1 MVAAG
6 AADGAGE
13 TVFSDLVL
21 QTAIS
26 GFRFD

>member
-13 TVFSDLVL
+13 VVFSDLVL
-21 QTAIS
+21 RTAIS

>member
-6 AADGAGE
+6 TADGAGKK
-13 TVFSDLVL
+13 VFGDLVL
-21 QTAIS
+21 NTAIS